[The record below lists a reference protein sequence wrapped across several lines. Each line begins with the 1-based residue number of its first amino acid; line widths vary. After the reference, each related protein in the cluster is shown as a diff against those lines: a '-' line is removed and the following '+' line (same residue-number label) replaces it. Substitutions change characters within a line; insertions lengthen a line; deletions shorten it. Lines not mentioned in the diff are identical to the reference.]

1 MNTPRPN
8 TDHATPDTEAPAR
21 SPKGKLPD
29 PLEPGHEKDSAHI
42 DSPLESLG
50 KAISDPVKSAAE
62 DEEPGPD
69 GQPRVR
75 PGG

>member
-1 MNTPRPN
+1 MNTPTST
-8 TDHATPDTEAPAR
+8 TDPKNPPS

-29 PLEPGHEKDSAHI
+29 PLEPGHEKDNAHI